1 MEVIILL
8 HVILQNNGCDF
19 VTKQK
24 KSTQLKNDQKE
35 IRFSFS
41 DIIAM
46 SIAVIQIV
54 LPYILIF
61 VLGLAL
67 FIWLATTFWFK

>member
-1 MEVIILL
+1 M
-8 HVILQNNGCDF
+8 
-19 VTKQK
+19 TKQK